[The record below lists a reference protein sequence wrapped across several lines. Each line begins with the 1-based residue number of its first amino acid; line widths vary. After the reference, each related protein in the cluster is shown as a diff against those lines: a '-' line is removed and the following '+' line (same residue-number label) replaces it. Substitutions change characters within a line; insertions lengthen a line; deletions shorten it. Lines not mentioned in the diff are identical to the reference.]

1 MMNWH
6 MNEHRRVSIPT
17 EEPAGGFSDTAFL
30 RIRDILCARRNF
42 DIASYKDKYIKRRIS
57 IRIRATRT
65 ATVDDYCDLLQRSE
79 EELDLLVK
87 GLTIHVS
94 QFFRNRSTFEKL
106 GTEVFPALFA
116 RLRAEG
122 REHLTLWSAGCAG
135 GEEPFTLALILAER
149 FAKELE
155 EFKVSIVAT
164 DIDDGILEAA
174 QRGIYGHERLQEAP
188 AHLLNS
194 HFCRNG
200 DKYCLSPAIRGMV
213 EFRRG
218 DLFDTGNH
226 VESDLILC
234 RNVLIYF
241 ERREQERILLGL
253 SNALTQ
259 GGILILGKAETLV
272 GELRRR
278 FGTICPV
285 ERIYTKNRF
294 SVY

>member
-1 MMNWH
+1 MR
-6 MNEHRRVSIPT
+6 EYSQRIILA
-17 EEPAGGFSDTAFL
+17 EEPAGGFSEAAFT
-30 RIRDILCARRNF
+30 RIRDILRSKRNF

-57 IRIRATRT
+57 IRLRATRA
-65 ATVDDYCDLLQRSE
+65 ATLDDYCDLLLKSE
-79 EELDLLVK
+79 EELELLLK

-94 QFFRNRSTFEKL
+94 QFFRNRPTFEKL
-106 GTEVFPALFA
+106 SDEVFPALFA

-122 REHLTLWSAGCAG
+122 RERLTLWSAGCAG

-149 FAKELE
+149 FEDELK
-155 EFKVSIVAT
+155 EFKISIVAT
-164 DIDDGILEAA
+164 DIDGGILETAK
-174 QRGIYGHERLQEAP
+174 RGIYGHERLQEAP
-188 AHLLNS
+188 FHLLER

-200 DKYCLSPAIRGMV
+200 DKYCLSSVIREMV
-213 EFRRG
+213 EFRRC
-218 DLFDTGNH
+218 DLFDTENH

-241 ERREQERILLGL
+241 ERSEQERILRGL
-253 SNALTQ
+253 ANALTH

-272 GELRRR
+272 GDMRRR
-278 FGTICPV
+278 FGTVCPV